1 MRAKARLV
9 CVVGSLATLVI
20 PEVVSAQ
27 NLLSNGGFEQ
37 GPISVGPFL
46 PLNPGALDIDHWKVT
61 RGQIDLIES
70 AWISAEGSRS
80 LDLDGSPG
88 SGGVAQSF
96 ATQPNRD
103 YTVSFYLAGNGGT
116 APAIKTIWVTAA
128 GAAASAQFDTTGTS
142 FTNMKWRQIIWGFRA
157 VAASTTIEFY
167 SGDPVGFGG
176 PGLDNVVVRPA
187 SCVCDL
193 NYDAFVNDADFSIF
207 AIAYDQLICPGITCS
222 GDFNFDGLVDDA
234 DFSLFAVAYDEL
246 LCP

>member
-1 MRAKARLV
+1 MRAKTRGV
-9 CVVGSLATLVI
+9 CAIGSLVAVAAGN
-20 PEVVSAQ
+20 VASAQ

-37 GPISVGPFL
+37 GPASVGPFL
-46 PLNPGALDIDHWKVT
+46 PLNAGALDIDHWRVT

-88 SGGVAQSF
+88 SGGVAQTF

-103 YTVSFYLAGNGGT
+103 YAVSFFLAGNGGT
-116 APAIKTIWVTAA
+116 GPVIKTIWVTAA
-128 GAAASAQFDTTGTS
+128 GATASVQFDTTGTS
-142 FTNMKWRQIIWGFRA
+142 FTDMKWQQVNWGFRA
-157 VAASTTIEFY
+157 SAALTTIEFY

-193 NYDAFVNDADFSIF
+193 NYDAVVNDADFSIFAVAYDAVICGGRTCAGDFNFDGFVNDADFSIF
-207 AIAYDQLICPGITCS
+207 A
-222 GDFNFDGLVDDA
+222 
-234 DFSLFAVAYDEL
+234 VAYDAL

>member
-1 MRAKARLV
+1 MRATIRSV
-9 CVVGSLATLVI
+9 CVFGSVVGFAVGNAA
-20 PEVVSAQ
+20 SAQ
-27 NLLSNGGFEQ
+27 NLLTNGGFEQ
-37 GPISVGPFL
+37 GPTSVGPFL
-46 PLNPGALDIDHWKVT
+46 PLNDGALDIDHWRVT

-88 SGGVAQSF
+88 SGGVSQTF

-103 YTVSFYLAGNGGT
+103 YTVSFFLAGNGGA
-116 APAIKTIWVTAA
+116 APVIKTIWVTAA
-128 GAAASAQFDTTGTS
+128 GATASAQFDTTGTS
-142 FTNMKWRQIIWGFRA
+142 YTDMKWRQVIWGFRA

-167 SGDPVGFGG
+167 SGNPVGFGG

-193 NYDAFVNDADFSIF
+193 NYDAVVNDADFSIF
-207 AIAYDQLICPGITCS
+207 A
-222 GDFNFDGLVDDA
+222 
-234 DFSLFAVAYDEL
+234 VAYEAL